1 MDRAQRLKTLYLD
14 FDSFFASVMQ
24 QAFPPLRNKP
34 VGVIPFDTKAA
45 SRTTLIASSK
55 QAKAYGVRS
64 VMPVP
69 EARRVCPQL
78 VLVPQRPDLV
88 RRAHLTLLNEIEC
101 EIPIDA
107 VKSIDEFTCTL
118 DPAAAEDPYALA
130 RRIQERLRKNI
141 GDQITCSIGFAAN
154 RLLAKMAC
162 KVNKPNGVTVWHP
175 DAMPAPLL
183 ALPLSAIPGVGSR
196 MESRLARLGITAMPS
211 LYEQS
216 PSRLRAAWGN
226 VTGERLWYAL
236 HGYTLQAEPTR
247 RAMYGHGRVLPPDW
261 RTIPKARECSRLLLV
276 KAARRMRRDGFSARR
291 LSLWLHG
298 FEGGWG
304 VDCALASVH
313 DDQACL
319 SGLDTLWNRARQ
331 ALPENYRIVR
341 CGIVLGDLTPLGVR
355 QIGLFER
362 DDRTRQKW
370 ERVTAVMD
378 SLNLSHGRRVVTLGT
393 WTPPPG
399 GYAGGKIAY
408 TRIPSAEDF
417 L

>member
-1 MDRAQRLKTLYLD
+1 
-14 FDSFFASVMQ
+14 
-24 QAFPPLRNKP
+24 
-34 VGVIPFDTKAA
+34 
-45 SRTTLIASSK
+45 
-55 QAKAYGVRS
+55 
-64 VMPVP
+64 
-69 EARRVCPQL
+69 
-78 VLVPQRPDLV
+78 
-88 RRAHLTLLNEIEC
+88 
-101 EIPIDA
+101 
-107 VKSIDEFTCTL
+107 
-118 DPAAAEDPYALA
+118 
-130 RRIQERLRKNI
+130 
-141 GDQITCSIGFAAN
+141 
-154 RLLAKMAC
+154 
-162 KVNKPNGVTVWHP
+162 VNKPNGVTVWHP
-175 DAMPAPLL
+175 DAMPGPLL
-183 ALPLSAIPGVGSR
+183 DLPLSAIPGVGSR

-261 RTIPKARECSRLLLV
+261 RTITKARECSRLLLV

-304 VDCALASVH
+304 VDCALPSVH

-331 ALPENYRIVR
+331 ALPGNYRIVR
-341 CGIVLGDLTPLGVR
+341 CGVVLGDLTPLGVR
-355 QIGLFER
+355 QIDLFER
-362 DDRTRQKW
+362 DDTTRKKW